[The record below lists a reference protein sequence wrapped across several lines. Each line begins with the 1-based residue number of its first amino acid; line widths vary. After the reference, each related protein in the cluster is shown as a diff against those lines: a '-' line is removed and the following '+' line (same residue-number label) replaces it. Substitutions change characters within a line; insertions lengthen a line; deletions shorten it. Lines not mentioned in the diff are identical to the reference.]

1 MIRRLLIANRGEIAC
16 RIIRT
21 CRRLGIETVAVFS
34 EADAGALHTQ
44 SADQAVLLGPAAAA
58 ESYLNVPKL
67 LAAVAATGADAVH
80 PGYGFLSENA
90 DFVAALER
98 ADCTFVGPEARTI
111 ALMGSKADAKAT
123 MEKAGVPVVPGYH
136 GEEQS
141 IETLQKEA
149 QRVGFPLMLKAA
161 AGGGGKGMR
170 IVRSS
175 DELLQAFDSARRE
188 ALGAFGDDRMILER
202 YLETPRHLEVQI
214 FGDGQGKVVHLFE
227 RDCSAQRRY
236 QKVLEE
242 APAPGLSDA
251 QRNALCTAGVEAA
264 RAVDYRG
271 AGTVEFIAD
280 ARGEFFFMEMNT
292 RLQVEHPV
300 TEAITGIDLV
310 EWQLRVAAGEPLPL
324 PQAQIKCRGHALEA
338 RIYAEDPDAGFLP
351 ASGTLSWLR
360 FPEGT
365 RADAGFVEG
374 DEVTVHYDPM
384 LAKLITHGAS
394 RREALT
400 QMGQAL
406 AETRLAGPRTNLA
419 FLARLIRLPAFVEGA
434 MHTAL
439 LDSELPAGAP
449 EAVLEQHLIAAALAL
464 DLSWIDDAADP
475 AGSQDPHSPWAAI
488 SGWRLGRPAWREYRL
503 SDRDTV
509 HVVALRDGDGDG
521 DGATFD
527 VRLNDQSAQQRS
539 DVHRNAAILSWEM
552 DGRRQRLIA
561 EAAGAQVHVA
571 GNGFIH
577 LFDHV
582 GSEAGSKFDTATDT
596 RVLAPMPGKVV
607 TIRVSE
613 GESVE
618 SGQELMV
625 MEAMKMELSLKA
637 PTTGSVS
644 AINCSS
650 GSFVEADALLI
661 ELEPADASE
670 TSEGAD
676 A

>member
-21 CRRLGIETVAVFS
+21 CRRLGIETVAVYS
-34 EADAGALHTQ
+34 EADAGALHTK

-58 ESYLNVPKL
+58 ESYLNIPKL
-67 LAAVAATGADAVH
+67 LAAVASTGADAVH

-98 ADCTFVGPEARTI
+98 ADCTFVGPDARTI

-141 IETLQKEA
+141 TETLREEA
-149 QRVGFPLMLKAA
+149 ERVGYPLMLKAA

-170 IVRSS
+170 IVRSGG
-175 DELLQAFDSARRE
+175 ELPQALDSARRE

-214 FGDGQGKVVHLFE
+214 FGDGRGNVVHLFE

-242 APAPGLSDA
+242 SPAPGLSDE
-251 QRNALCTAGVEAA
+251 QRLALCSAGVEAA

-280 ARGEFFFMEMNT
+280 SQGEFFFMEMNT

-300 TEAITGIDLV
+300 TEAVTGIDLV
-310 EWQLRVAAGEPLPL
+310 EWQLRVAAGETLPL
-324 PQAQIKCRGHALEA
+324 PQDQIRCQGHALEA

-351 ASGTLSWLR
+351 ASGTLSWLH
-360 FPEGT
+360 FPSGA
-365 RADAGFVEG
+365 RADAGFQEG

-384 LAKLITHGAS
+384 LAKMITHGSS

-400 QMGQAL
+400 QMEQAL
-406 AETRLAGPRTNLA
+406 TETRLAGPRTNLA

-449 EAVLEQHLIAAALAL
+449 AEVLTQHLIAAAVTL
-464 DLSWIDDAADP
+464 DLDRWSGSAERNGTADCF
-475 AGSQDPHSPWAAI
+475 SPWSAL
-488 SGWRLGRPAWREYRL
+488 SGWRVGQAAWREYHL
-503 SDRDTV
+503 GDRDAR
-509 HVVALRDGDGDG
+509 HVVRLRGTPAAGYD
-521 DGATFD
+521 A
-527 VRLNDQSAQQRS
+527 RLDDEPEQQLSAVQR
-539 DVHRNAAILSWEM
+539 DANLLSWQT
-552 DGRRQRLIA
+552 DGRRQRLVA
-561 EAAGAQVHVA
+561 EASGAQVHVA
-571 GNGFIH
+571 GSGFIH
-577 LFDHV
+577 LFEHV
-582 GSEAGSKFDTATDT
+582 EHQAGGELDTAADS

-607 TIRVSE
+607 TIRVNE
-613 GESVE
+613 GDLVE
-618 SGQELMV
+618 PGQELMV

-637 PTTGSVS
+637 PAGGSVS
-644 AINCSS
+644 AINCST
-650 GSFVEADALLI
+650 GSFVEADTLLL
-661 ELEPADASE
+661 ELELAEAEDE
-670 TSEGAD
+670 TD
-676 A
+676 